1 MTVVHPEEMYPEIDI
16 EPILKEWLITADL
29 LDVRQ
34 TKDLL
39 QRMAVQATK
48 LAGLYNKWEK
58 GYHQKTPR
66 ATQAEHMLPT
76 MFL

>member
-1 MTVVHPEEMYPEIDI
+1 MTVIHPEEMYPEIDI

-39 QRMAVQATK
+39 
-48 LAGLYNKWEK
+48 
-58 GYHQKTPR
+58 
-66 ATQAEHMLPT
+66 
-76 MFL
+76 